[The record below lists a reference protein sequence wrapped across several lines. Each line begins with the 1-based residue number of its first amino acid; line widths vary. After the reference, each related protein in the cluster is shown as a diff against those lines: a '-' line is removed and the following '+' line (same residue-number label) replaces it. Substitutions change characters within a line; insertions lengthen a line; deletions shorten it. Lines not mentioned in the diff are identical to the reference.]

1 MKAIRVSD
9 QVIELCDVP
18 EPKGEG
24 VLVNVEAVGICGSD
38 LHLIDSNMMN
48 VIPGHEIS
56 GITSSGHPVAIEPM
70 LSCGLCR
77 HCDEGSQPYCD
88 SALPNT
94 MGIGIDGGMAEKII
108 VPERFLTP
116 LPNGIDVRD
125 AFLVEPLAVAVR
137 SLLRVGSNSLNRIVV
152 VGGGT
157 IGLCCVA
164 VAKYFGAEVELHAR
178 HQHQIDAGHRLG
190 TQSVRSE
197 LAPVVIE
204 AAGTESALA
213 TAVNLAA
220 KGGLVGIPSTY
231 WNPTELP
238 GMSMGMKEVSLVPS
252 ITYGNTQGQRDFELA
267 AKILASTP
275 ELSRALIT
283 HRFPIDAASD
293 AFETARS
300 RKTGVIKVAV
310 EV

>member
-1 MKAIRVSD
+1 MKAIRISD
-9 QVIELCDVP
+9 QFIELCDVQ
-18 EPKGEG
+18 EPKGDG
-24 VLVNVEAVGICGSD
+24 VLVNVKAVGICGSD

-56 GITSSGHPVAIEPM
+56 GITSDGRPVAIEPM
-70 LSCGLCR
+70 LSCGICK
-77 HCDEGSQPYCD
+77 HCNEGSQPYCD
-88 SALPNT
+88 TALPNT
-94 MGIGIDGGMAEKII
+94 MGIGIDGGMAEKIL
-108 VPERFLTP
+108 VPERFLAP

-125 AFLVEPLAVAVR
+125 AFLIEPLAVAVR
-137 SLLRVGSNSLNRIVV
+137 CLFRVGANSLKRIVV

-164 VAKYFGAEVELHAR
+164 VAKHFGAEVELHAR
-178 HQHQIDAGHRLG
+178 HQHQIDAGYRLG
-190 TQSVRSE
+190 TQSQRPE

-213 TAVNLAA
+213 TAVNLTA

-231 WNPTELP
+231 WSPTELP

-267 AKILASTP
+267 VKILAATP

-283 HRFPIDAASD
+283 HRFPIDAAPD
-293 AFETARS
+293 AFAAARS
-300 RKTGVIKVAV
+300 RKEGVIKVAV

>member
-1 MKAIRVSD
+1 MKAIRVSG
-9 QVIELCDVP
+9 QAIELCDVP

-38 LHLIDSNMMN
+38 LHLIDSNMMD

-56 GITSSGHPVAIEPM
+56 GVTSSGQSVAVEPM
-70 LSCGLCR
+70 LSCGVCKY
-77 HCDEGSQPYCD
+77 CDEGSQPYCD

-94 MGIGIDGGMAEKII
+94 MGIGIDGGMAEKIL
-108 VPERFLTP
+108 VPERFLTL
-116 LPNGIDVRD
+116 LPNAVNVQD
-125 AFLVEPLAVAVR
+125 AFLIEPLAVAVR
-137 SLLRVGSNSLNRIVV
+137 CLLRVGANSLDRIVI

-164 VAKYFGAEVELHAR
+164 VAKYFGAQVELDAR
-178 HQHQIDAGHRLG
+178 HQHQIDAGYRLG
-190 TQSVRSE
+190 TQSLRPDP
-197 LAPVVIE
+197 APVVVE

-213 TAVNLAA
+213 KAVNLAQ
-220 KGGLVGIPSTY
+220 KGGVVGIPSTY

-238 GMSMGMKEVSLVPS
+238 GMSMGMKEVSLIPS

-267 AKILASTP
+267 SKILASTP
-275 ELSRALIT
+275 ELPRALIT
-283 HRFPIDAASD
+283 HRFPIDAAAD
-293 AFETARS
+293 AFATARS
-300 RKTGVIKVAV
+300 RDEGAIKVAI

>member
-1 MKAIRVSD
+1 
-9 QVIELCDVP
+9 
-18 EPKGEG
+18 
-24 VLVNVEAVGICGSD
+24 
-38 LHLIDSNMMN
+38 
-48 VIPGHEIS
+48 
-56 GITSSGHPVAIEPM
+56 
-70 LSCGLCR
+70 
-77 HCDEGSQPYCD
+77 
-88 SALPNT
+88 
-94 MGIGIDGGMAEKII
+94 MGIGIDGGMAEKIL

-125 AFLVEPLAVAVR
+125 AFLIEPLAVAVR
-137 SLLRVGSNSLNRIVV
+137 SLLRVGSNSIKRIVI

-190 TQSVRSE
+190 TQSLRSE

-238 GMSMGMKEVSLVPS
+238 GISMGIKEVSLVPS

-275 ELSRALIT
+275 ELSRVLIT
-283 HRFPIDAASD
+283 HRFPIDGASD

-300 RKTGVIKVAV
+300 RKKGVIKVAV